1 MEPSTSSIWLGESGP
16 RQPSD
21 SVASMI
27 TLRPGAEVESA
38 IGTLRDLA
46 REVTNL
52 TNAQSPYERLDDW
65 RAWTSQAFRR
75 ARAILPEREL
85 QRVVL
90 GPRLESL
97 FSTDQTTRSART
109 VAAAIDTELQV
120 RIEELNDA
128 AKELEGEW
136 ERWHRG
142 QATAIVLDTNVLM
155 QFGPRLGLVNWHD
168 RVAGHGYRT
177 PVVVLVPIQVVEEL
191 DVQKDRGADNSKR
204 AAARAVLRWLDDSF
218 PLGTP
223 AVRLRGD
230 GTPRDEGAWLRVWWM
245 TTTGCHCRDPMRT
258 SSTACSDSKASY
270 DARCCS
276 RRTAACSCAHGHSAS
291 TPGTWGRR
299 LCLRSHPPTR
309 EPTSPT
315 ESTMVHLIDGA
326 HPR

>member
-1 MEPSTSSIWLGESGP
+1 MTVPLRAFSRCVDTVLSRP

-38 IGTLRDLA
+38 ISTLRDLA
-46 REVTNL
+46 REVTSL
-52 TNAQSPYERLDDW
+52 TNAESPYKRLDDW
-65 RAWTSQAFRR
+65 RVWTSQASRR

-90 GPRLESL
+90 GPRFDSL
-97 FSTDQTTRSART
+97 FSMDQTTRSAPT
-109 VAAAIDTELQV
+109 VAAAIDTELQI

-128 AKELEGEW
+128 ARELEREW
-136 ERWHRG
+136 ERWHSG

-155 QFGPRLGLVNWHD
+155 QFGPRLRLVNWHD
-168 RVAGHGYRT
+168 RVAELGYLT
-177 PVVVLVPIQVVEEL
+177 PVVVLIPIQVVEEL

-230 GTPRDEGAWLRVWWM
+230 GVPRDEGAWLQVWVDDNDRVPLPRPDADIIDRVLGLRSFVQRVLLLSQDRSM
-245 TTTGCHCRDPMRT
+245 QLRARSLGI
-258 SSTACSDSKASY
+258 
-270 DARCCS
+270 DARHVGKS
-276 RRTAACSCAHGHSAS
+276 LVPEEPS
-291 TPGTWGRR
+291 T
-299 LCLRSHPPTR
+299 
-309 EPTSPT
+309 
-315 ESTMVHLIDGA
+315 DA
-326 HPR
+326 